1 MNERSCYTFCAMPK
15 HADNKKVRF
24 DYEILETFEGGLVL
38 TGAEVKSI
46 KSGRM
51 QLKGSFLHIRKG
63 ELWLKNAFI
72 AKYGPAGPQPE
83 YDPYKDRKVLM
94 HAREIS
100 KLIGKAQADGLTL
113 APLSVY
119 TKKDLIK
126 IEFGLV
132 RGKKKHEKRD
142 AIKKRDVQRQMQ
154 ERMKE

>member
-1 MNERSCYTFCAMPK
+1 MPK
-15 HADNKKVRF
+15 LADNKKVRF
-24 DYEILETFEGGLVL
+24 DYEILATYEGGLVL
-38 TGAEVKSI
+38 TGAEVKAA
-46 KSGRM
+46 KGGRM
-51 QLKGSFLHIRKG
+51 QLKGAFLHIRKG

-83 YDPYKDRKVLM
+83 YDPYQDRKVLV
-94 HAREIS
+94 HARELK
-100 KLIGKAQADGLTL
+100 KLIGKSQAEGLTL

-119 TKKDLIK
+119 TKNSLIK
-126 IEFGLV
+126 VEFGLV